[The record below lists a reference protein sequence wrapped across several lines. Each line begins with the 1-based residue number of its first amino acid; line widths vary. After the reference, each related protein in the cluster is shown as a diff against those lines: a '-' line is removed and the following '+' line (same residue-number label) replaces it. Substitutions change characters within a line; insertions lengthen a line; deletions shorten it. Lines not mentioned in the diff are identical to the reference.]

1 MNVFMNQDFTINH
14 EQIPNFKSHDEAR
27 TYLKNL
33 YGDRFLLRLTEMR
46 DGKRVNMYH
55 LVKDP
60 EVYQPYMESFSHD
73 VKHDI
78 TNIDVFKSYN
88 TIEIDENGHVR
99 FQS

>member
-1 MNVFMNQDFTINH
+1 MNQDFTINH

-27 TYLKNL
+27 TYFKNL

-46 DGKRVNMYH
+46 DGTRVNMYH

-60 EVYQPYMESFSHD
+60 GVYQPYMESFSHD